1 MNDIAG
7 IGNKVTQ
14 FNTGAVRDIQE
25 DKGRLDLMPL
35 SVVGELY
42 ATYRNE
48 LCAISKKSETDLIVE
63 IFNNLDNYIYTGDY
77 TVLLRSLCNFI
88 FMSLEWCDYVEYDR
102 LPHAMLDV
110 SLHYKRGLEKY
121 GERNWEK
128 GIPLHSYI
136 DSGTRHFIKWLAHFD
151 DERHDL
157 AFIWNLLCCCHTQQ
171 RIDNDSLFDL
181 PFCKVPKASTSSHV
195 DTMNAKLKRLGWT
208 EEHIDESKN
217 R

>member
-1 MNDIAG
+1 MNNIAG

-63 IFNNLDNYIYTGDY
+63 IFNNLDSYIYTGDH
-77 TVLLRSLCNFI
+77 TLLLRSLCNFI
-88 FMSLEWCDYVEYDR
+88 FMSVEWCDYVEYDR

-171 RIDNDSLFDL
+171 RIDNDSLLDL
-181 PFCKVPKASTSSHV
+181 PFCKTDKFNANSHV
-195 DTMNAKLKRLGWT
+195 DTTNIKLRRLGWT
-208 EEHIDESKN
+208 EDYD
-217 R
+217 